1 MIDPP
6 TDPGVTPAASS
17 GTAPT
22 APESTHA
29 EQTVLQPIAAVPVPM
44 PVRGGQI
51 EPEEVVR
58 RAEVLRERIEGAGG
72 DPDAVRIVAVTKRFG
87 PEAVAAARAAG
98 LDDLGENYAQELL
111 TKAVVPEAAGCRWHF
126 IGPVQRNKVRALAPV
141 VHLWQGV
148 DRVEVGVAI
157 ARQAPGARVLVQVN
171 VTDEPTKAGV
181 SPADAPGLVNE
192 LRSLGLDVR
201 GLMAIGRTGAP
212 RDARAGF
219 ADLSALAD
227 RLELEERS
235 MGMSGDLEVA
245 VQEGSTMI
253 RIGTALFGP
262 RPEVEQ
268 VRR

>member
-1 MIDPP
+1 MTDPAANGPSSRRLDGVQVDGVQVDGVRVDAVGIDP
-6 TDPGVTPAASS
+6 
-17 GTAPT
+17 
-22 APESTHA
+22 
-29 EQTVLQPIAAVPVPM
+29 
-44 PVRGGQI
+44 
-51 EPEEVVR
+51 
-58 RAEVLRERIEGAGG
+58 AEVIRRTDALRERIAAAGG
-72 DPDAVRIVAVTKRFG
+72 DPSAVRIVAVTKRFG
-87 PEAVAAARAAG
+87 LAAVAAARAAG
-98 LDDLGENYAQELL
+98 LEDLGENYAQELL
-111 TKAVVPEAAGCRWHF
+111 GKAAAPEAAGCRWHF
-126 IGPVQRNKVRALAPV
+126 IGPVQRNKVRGLAPV

-148 DRVEVGVAI
+148 DRVEVGAAI
-157 ARQAPGARVLVQVN
+157 ARYAPGARALVQVN
-171 VTDEPTKAGV
+171 VTGEPTKAGA
-181 SPADAPGLVNE
+181 SPAQAPRLVDD

-212 RDARAGF
+212 SDARPGF
-219 ADLSALAD
+219 ADLTALAD